1 MGSSANALAP
11 PTATNKARQQQAH
24 PPPPVL
30 EVAAGALVGAAAPL
44 PGASLRAAEV
54 SRGLTAPSCPPASC
68 SSGTPGWRCGV
79 TAAGSCG
86 VTAAGSG
93 RRAGGGS
100 LVAGVES
107 CGVESCG
114 CSGSTSLHFMA
125 GRGIHTC
132 PSNQCHVHRLSD
144 GSRSGSRSSM
154 KPCCVPSAPSGCT
167 NLQAEAGG
175 VTYGSRIVCRVA
187 CVPCGLCVW
196 DDGAHQHSPMK
207 TSHLFGCF
215 VCRHASSP
223 PAVVSRL

>member
-11 PTATNKARQQQAH
+11 PTATKKARQQHAH

-30 EVAAGALVGAAAPL
+30 GAAAGASVGAAALL

-54 SRGLTAPSCPPASC
+54 SRGLAAPSCPPASC
-68 SSGTPGWRCGV
+68 SSGTPGRR
-79 TAAGSCG
+79 CG

-93 RRAGGGS
+93 RRVGGGS
-100 LVAGVES
+100 PVAGVES

-114 CSGSTSLHFMA
+114 CSGSTSLHLMA

-167 NLQAEAGG
+167 NLQAEA
-175 VTYGSRIVCRVA
+175 SRVAHAVCAVWLVCRVA
-187 CVPCGLCVW
+187 CVCGTT
-196 DDGAHQHSPMK
+196 GR
-207 TSHLFGCF
+207 TST
-215 VCRHASSP
+215 RP
-223 PAVVSRL
+223 